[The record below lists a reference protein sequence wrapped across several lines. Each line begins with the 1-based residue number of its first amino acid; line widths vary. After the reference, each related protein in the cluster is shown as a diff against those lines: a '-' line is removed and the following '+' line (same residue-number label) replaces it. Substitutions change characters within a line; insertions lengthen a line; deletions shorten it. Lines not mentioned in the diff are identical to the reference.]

1 MKTQK
6 TVMMPMAIR
15 LCMIVYRM
23 LQINTHTT
31 RSAIALSDVELYF
44 LIAYPIWSMLELSHV
59 LPSVDHAALWG
70 HKTVMTRDTEHACQ

>member
-23 LQINTHTT
+23 LQINAHTT
-31 RSAIALSDVELYF
+31 RSAIALSYVEIYL
-44 LIAYPIWSMLELSHV
+44 LIAYLIWSMLELAHV
-59 LPSVDHAALWG
+59 LPSVDHAAL
-70 HKTVMTRDTEHACQ
+70 